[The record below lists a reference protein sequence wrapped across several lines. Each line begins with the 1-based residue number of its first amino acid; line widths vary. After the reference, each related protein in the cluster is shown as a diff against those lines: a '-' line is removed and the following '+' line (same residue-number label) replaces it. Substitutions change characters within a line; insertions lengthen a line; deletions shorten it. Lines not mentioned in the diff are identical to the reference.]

1 MNNFPSPRDF
11 QITAQDS
18 LRDGLKAGHK
28 NQMLMSPTG
37 SGKSYIGLK
46 LVSDALDKGKR
57 AIFVCDRTTLIDQT
71 SATADRYGL
80 SDHGIIQANHWR
92 TNYAKRFQ
100 IASAQ
105 TLARRKWPEADLIV
119 IDEAHTLLKAITDH
133 IMTCSAKVVG
143 LSATPFSKGLGKF
156 YSNLVNATSIDALTR
171 NGDLVPMRVFSCTK
185 PDMRGAATAGG
196 EWTDGAA
203 SERGMDIVG
212 DVVAEWM
219 KLGESRK
226 TIVFGS
232 TIAHCEELCRQFV
245 AAGVMAAV
253 FCADTSPAEREELLA
268 EYRKVDSTLRVLI
281 SVEALAKGFDVP
293 DVSCLCDC
301 RPLRKSL
308 STAIQMWGRALRSSK
323 DTGKVDAI
331 LLDFSGNIVRFQQDY
346 EDIFFN
352 GLDKLDDGEKLD
364 KEVRQD
370 KEDDG
375 LKGCPSCG
383 FKPFKKRCMACG
395 FEMQKPNEVA
405 HLPGEMQEIMIG
417 KKKIANDKIDLW
429 QQACAYAAM
438 HSAPEKQRGRAAHIY
453 KDIVGTWPAR
463 DWQFDPAIKVNAA
476 LSGKIKAKNIAFA
489 KARQRAVA

>member
-1 MNNFPSPRDF
+1 MSNFPPPRDF
-11 QITAQDS
+11 QVTAQEA
-18 LRDGLKAGHK
+18 LREGIRNGHK
-28 NQMLMSPTG
+28 NQLLMSPTG

-80 SDHGIIQANHWR
+80 GDHGIIQANHWR

-105 TLARRKWPEADLIV
+105 TLARRKWPDADLIV
-119 IDEAHTLLKAITDH
+119 IDEAHTLLKAVTDH
-133 IMTCSAKVVG
+133 IMNCTARVVG
-143 LSATPFSKGLGKF
+143 LSATPFSKGLGKY
-156 YSNLVNATSIDALTR
+156 YSNLINATSIDALTR
-171 NGDLVPMRVFSCTK
+171 NGDLVPMRVYSCTK

-196 EWTDGAA
+196 EWTDSAA

-212 DVVAEWM
+212 DVVAEWTR
-219 KLGESRK
+219 LGEGRK
-226 TIVFGS
+226 TIVFGA
-232 TIAHCEELCRQFV
+232 TIAHCEELCRQFI

-253 FCADTSPAEREELLA
+253 FCADTTPKERAEILE
-268 EYRKVDSTLRVLI
+268 EYRKPDSSLKILI

-323 DTGKVDAI
+323 DTGKTDAI
-331 LLDFSGNIVRFQQDY
+331 LLDFSGNIIRFHDDY
-346 EDIFFN
+346 ENIFFN

-364 KEVRQD
+364 KEIRAD
-370 KEDDG
+370 KENDE

-395 FEMQKPNEVA
+395 FEVTKPSEIG
-405 HLPGEMQEIMIG
+405 HLPGVMEEIVIG
-417 KKKIANDKIDLW
+417 KKKVASDKIDLW
-429 QQACAYAAM
+429 QQACAYAVM
-438 HSAPEKQRGRAAHIY
+438 HSAPDKQRGRASHIY
-453 KDIVGTWPAR
+453 KDIVGAWPPSA
-463 DWQFDPAIKVNAA
+463 WGFEPAVRVNPA
-476 LSGKIKAKNIAFA
+476 LVSKIKSKNIAYA
-489 KARQRAVA
+489 KARMAA